1 MEFNDMENC
10 MESGNKALYQKLLS
24 SDYKK
29 RPYQKEDLGE
39 GMSLV
44 HELRG
49 GYWKPRYLMDNET
62 GMAYEFMDERSTLVT
77 FTTDDIA
84 WETIERLSTDI
95 QDQAR
100 RLSGYYPTII
110 SKYQNGVAEVRWQIN
125 PDGRYYMDSDGYG
138 MTDDEEETL
147 YGYID
152 RKGKPLVKFRR
163 VKDFSELDV
172 IEQKATE
179 NVGNQL

>member
-1 MEFNDMENC
+1 MEEDTSNTT
-10 MESGNKALYQKLLS
+10 KLYQKLLS
-24 SDYKK
+24 ADYKQ
-29 RPYQKEDLGE
+29 RPYRKENLGE
-39 GMSLV
+39 GMTLV

-49 GYWKPRYLMDNET
+49 DYWKPRYLMDNET
-62 GMAYEFMDERSTLVT
+62 GMAYEFMDEGSTLVT

-84 WETIERLSTDI
+84 WETLERLSTDI

-100 RLSGYYPTII
+100 RLSGYYPTLI
-110 SKYQNGVAEVRWQIN
+110 SKYQNGVAEVEWQIN

-152 RKGKPLVKFRR
+152 RKGKPLGKFRR
-163 VKDFSELDV
+163 IMEFSEL
-172 IEQKATE
+172 ETMKQQAYAKLGE
-179 NVGNQL
+179 RP